1 MFLVYAIHEGIII
14 ITIALINKLHFV
26 ILGITNVFLIMIL
39 ETVFIFIS
47 GIVID
52 IILEQYKYIDLLLT
66 GGRNSSKKR

>member
-1 MFLVYAIHEGIII
+1 
-14 ITIALINKLHFV
+14 
-26 ILGITNVFLIMIL
+26 MIL

>member
-26 ILGITNVFLIMIL
+26 ISGITNVFLIMIL